1 MSQYALKREIV
12 GTAAEYIL
20 KASEGVEQ
28 IIEFFQSGREDIAT
42 RMMIDLVE
50 GIEWLTQAIDG
61 TKDIHGDHP
70 MDISQA
76 NSVLREISETY
87 ENMDY
92 VLLSDLLEYE
102 LLPMVNI
109 WRKQLTS
116 IKGVLDNDNAT
127 E

>member
-76 NSVLREISETY
+76 NSVLREISEAY